1 LLNESS
7 ANQVEL
13 TAAYI
18 KTFVNI
24 AYMAEIKRSLAVVIG
39 IDQYSNGIP
48 ALQTAVNDA
57 EEIAATLKSKY
68 EYQVVLMLDGDA
80 NSDKFNSLLTTLE
93 QHKLFLPDGSQ
104 IEIEETDRLF
114 FYFAGHGIALD
125 TLDNADGPAGFLVPQ
140 DARMDNNSSL
150 LSMKRLH
157 DALQNLPCRHL
168 LIILDCCFA
177 GAFRWAG
184 NREAVRQ
191 DKLYRERYDR
201 FISSCAQQV
210 ITSASHDEKAADYLY
225 PFGQRSE
232 HEGHSPF
239 AEFLLKALRGEVDLS
254 MDSVLTA
261 TELYVYL
268 HSELGK
274 INAKQIPNFC
284 QLKRHD
290 KGEYIFP
297 IPSFDRNDLASAPA
311 ISENTNPYRGLK
323 SFEEEDTQLFFGR
336 KKLITKLAT
345 FMMNQPLT
353 VVLGASGSGKSSLVK
368 AGLIPYLKLGIGEWG
383 MGHGSGCAVL
393 VSDQVEHLP
402 SWGMERISYSHCPL
416 PIAQLPIPQ
425 EWRILA
431 PVRLGESPFVA
442 LNKTLIKENLPTF
455 AFPRKAFEQELQNLY
470 QSVGEWS
477 RLNPQAKLLLVIDQF
492 EELVTV
498 CQDETESKKFFEGLA
513 RAIKA
518 FPEQLRIVVTLRND
532 FEPQFRDTPLEP
544 YWESGRFVMPKISR
558 EELRSCI
565 VEPAAAKVMY
575 FDPPSLVDEIID
587 EVAQMPGALPLL
599 SFTLSELYLK
609 YIQSVRVGKRNNRA
623 ITQSDY
629 AELGGVTRSL
639 TKRAD
644 FEYDELVKLDPAYSQ
659 TIKHV
664 MLRMVA
670 VGSSDLTR
678 RRVLCKELEYPQ
690 AENTRVKLVISRF
703 VAARLLVKG
712 RDIENNEYV
721 EPAHDALIREWQ
733 KLLNWKKQE
742 LGSLVLQTELRPTA
756 NKWAT
761 QKHDKKAVGLLW
773 NDDPRLPLVQ
783 QLLKSDIGWLNLTE
797 LEFVKRSIEKRRNE
811 YLKAIAI
818 VSAVMILLSQLTA
831 FGFIQL
837 RFSIVNNSALEIRR
851 IPLVSNWQSYVQ
863 SACPQLHNYTMQIP
877 QTTEA
882 DIAEDK

>member
-1 LLNESS
+1 
-7 ANQVEL
+7 
-13 TAAYI
+13 
-18 KTFVNI
+18 
-24 AYMAEIKRSLAVVIG
+24 MAEIKRSLAVVIG

-48 ALQTAVNDA
+48 ALQTPVNDA
-57 EEIAATLKSKY
+57 KEIAATLESKY

-80 NSDKFNSLLTTLE
+80 NNDKFNSLLTAFE
-93 QHKLFLPDGSQ
+93 QEKLLLSDGSQ
-104 IEIEETDRLF
+104 IEIQETDRLF
-114 FYFAGHGIALD
+114 FYFAGHGIASELD
-125 TLDNADGPAGFLVPQ
+125 SADAPTGFLVPQ

-150 LSMKRLH
+150 LSMTRLH
-157 DALQNLPCRHL
+157 DALQKLPCRHL

-191 DKLYRERYDR
+191 NQLYRERYDR
-201 FISSCAQQV
+201 FISSCAQEV
-210 ITSASHDEKAADYLY
+210 ITSASDDEKAADSLY
-225 PFGQRSE
+225 PFGQRTE
-232 HEGHSPF
+232 HDGHSPF
-239 AEFLLKALRGEVDLS
+239 AEFLLKALTEGVDWS
-254 MDSVLTA
+254 EDGVLTA
-261 TELYVYL
+261 MELYVYL
-268 HSELGK
+268 HSQLGK
-274 INAKQIPNFC
+274 INVKQIPNYC
-284 QLKRHD
+284 QLQRHD
-290 KGEYIFP
+290 KGQYIFP
-297 IPSFDRNDLASAPA
+297 IPSFDRNNLAPAPA

-323 SFEEEDTQLFFGR
+323 SFEEENSQLFFGR
-336 KKLITKLAT
+336 NKLISQLGE
-345 FMMNQPLT
+345 FIINRPLT

-368 AGLIPYLKLGIGEWG
+368 AGLIPYLKLGTRNWEMANI
-383 MGHGSGCAVL
+383 
-393 VSDQVEHLP
+393 P
-402 SWGMERISYSHCPL
+402 YSHCPL
-416 PIAQLPIPQ
+416 PITNCPLPQ
-425 EWRILA
+425 KWRILA
-431 PVRLGESPFVA
+431 PVRPGESPFVA
-442 LNKTLIKENLPTF
+442 LNKTLEKENLPIF
-455 AFPRKAFEQELQNLY
+455 AEPNKAFEQELQNLY
-470 QSVGEWS
+470 KSVHEWC

-498 CQDETESKKFFEGLA
+498 CQDETESQKFFEGLA

-518 FPEQLRIVVTLRND
+518 FPEQLRVVVTLRND

-575 FDPPSLVDEIID
+575 FEPPSLVDEIID

-599 SFTLSELYLK
+599 SFTLSKLYLK
-609 YIQSVRVGKRNNRA
+609 YIQSVKEGEKNNRA
-623 ITQSDY
+623 ITQFDY
-629 AELGGVTRSL
+629 EELGGVTRSL
-639 TKRAD
+639 TKAAD

-678 RRVLCKELEYPQ
+678 RRVLCKELEYPE
-690 AENTRVKLVISRF
+690 AENTRVKLVIERF

-721 EPAHDALIREWQ
+721 EPAHDALMRGWQ

-742 LGSLVLQTELRPTA
+742 LSPLVLQTELRPIS

-773 NDDPRLPLVQ
+773 NNDPRLPLVQ
-783 QLLKSDIGWLNLTE
+783 QLLKSDVGWLNLTE
-797 LEFVKRSIEKRRNE
+797 FEFVKRSIQKRRNMH
-811 YLKAIAI
+811 LNAIAMI
-818 VSAVMILLSQLTA
+818 SAVMILLSQLTA

-837 RFSIVNNSALEIRR
+837 RFSIVNNNVEEIRR

-863 SACPQLHNYTMQIP
+863 SSCPQLYQIR
-877 QTTEA
+877 
-882 DIAEDK
+882 

>member
-1 LLNESS
+1 LS
-7 ANQVEL
+7 
-13 TAAYI
+13 
-18 KTFVNI
+18 
-24 AYMAEIKRSLAVVIG
+24 YMAEMKRSLAVVIG
-39 IDQYSNGIP
+39 INQYSNGIP

-57 EEIAATLKSKY
+57 EEIAATLERKY
-68 EYQVVLMLDGDA
+68 GYQVVLMLDGDA
-80 NSDKFNSLLTTLE
+80 NNNKFNSLLTAFE
-93 QHKLFLPDGSQ
+93 QDKLLLSDGSQ

-114 FYFAGHGIALD
+114 FYFAGHGIAVD
-125 TLDNADGPAGFLVPQ
+125 AIHNADGPAGFLVPQ
-140 DARMDNNSSL
+140 DARIDNNSTL
-150 LSMKRLH
+150 LSMTRLH
-157 DALQNLPCRHL
+157 DALQKLPCRHL

-210 ITSASHDEKAADYLY
+210 ITSASDDEKAADCLY
-225 PFGQRSE
+225 RFGLRSE

-239 AEFLLKALRGEVDLS
+239 AELLLKALRGDVDLS

-297 IPSFDRNDLASAPA
+297 ISSFDRNNLASAPA
-311 ISENTNPYRGLK
+311 ISEKTNPYRGLK
-323 SFEEEDTQLFFGR
+323 SFEEEHSQLFFGR
-336 KKLITKLAT
+336 KKLIAKLAT
-345 FMMNQPLT
+345 FMIDQPLT

-368 AGLIPYLKLGIGEWG
+368 AGLIPYLKLGQWA
-383 MGHGSGCAVL
+383 MGNGNNSFQASV
-393 VSDQVEHLP
+393 VP
-402 SWGMERISYSHCPL
+402 S
-416 PIAQLPIPQ
+416 QQ

-431 PVRLGESPFVA
+431 PVRPGESPFTA
-442 LNKTLIKENLPTF
+442 LNKTLIKEKLPIF
-455 AFPRKAFEQELQNLY
+455 AEPSKAFEQELQNLY
-470 QSVGEWS
+470 ESVSEWY
-477 RLNPQAKLLLVIDQF
+477 RLNPQAKLLLVIEQF
-492 EELVTV
+492 EELVTI

-532 FEPQFRDTPLEP
+532 FEPQFRNTPLEP
-544 YWESGRFVMPKISR
+544 YWESGRFVMPRISR
-558 EELRSCI
+558 EQLRSCI

-629 AELGGVTRSL
+629 EELGGVTRSL

-678 RRVLCKELEYPQ
+678 RRVLCSELEYPQ
-690 AENTRVKLVISRF
+690 SENTRVKLVIERF

-742 LGSLVLQTELRPTA
+742 LGPLLLRRELRPTA

-773 NDDPRLPLVQ
+773 NNDPRLPLVQ
-783 QLLKSDIGWLNLTE
+783 QLLKSDVGWFNLTE
-797 LEFVKRSIEKRRNE
+797 LEFVKRSIQKRRNKH
-811 YLKAIAI
+811 LNTIAM
-818 VSAVMILLSQLTA
+818 VSAVIILLSQLTA

-837 RFSIVNNSALEIRR
+837 HFSIVNNSVEEIRR
-851 IPLVSNWQSYVQ
+851 SHLVSNWQSSPE
-863 SACPQLHNYTMQIP
+863 SACPQLHNYTMQLP
-877 QTTEA
+877 QKPEV
-882 DIAEDK
+882 DIAEDR

>member
-1 LLNESS
+1 
-7 ANQVEL
+7 
-13 TAAYI
+13 
-18 KTFVNI
+18 
-24 AYMAEIKRSLAVVIG
+24 MAEIKRSLAVVIG

-48 ALQTAVNDA
+48 ALQTPVNDA
-57 EEIAATLKSKY
+57 REIAATLESKY
-68 EYQVVLMLDGDA
+68 EYQVMLMLNGDA
-80 NSDKFNSLLTTLE
+80 NSDKFNSLLTAFE
-93 QHKLFLPDGSQ
+93 QHKLLLPDGSQ

-125 TLDNADGPAGFLVPQ
+125 TVDNANGSAGFLIPQ
-140 DARMDNNSSL
+140 DAQMNNKSTL
-150 LSMKRLH
+150 LSMMRLH
-157 DALQNLPCRHL
+157 DALQKLPCRHL

-191 DKLYRERYDR
+191 NKLYRERYDR

-210 ITSASHDEKAADYLY
+210 ITSASDDEKAADSLY

-232 HEGHSPF
+232 HDGHSPF
-239 AEFLLKALRGEVDLS
+239 AELLLKALKEGADWSEDG
-254 MDSVLTA
+254 VLTA

-268 HSELGK
+268 HSQLGK
-274 INAKQIPNFC
+274 INAKQIPNFS

-297 IPSFDRNDLASAPA
+297 IPSFDRKNLIKAPA

-323 SFEEEDTQLFFGR
+323 SFEEQHSHLFFGR
-336 KKLITKLAT
+336 NKLISQLAE
-345 FMMNQPLT
+345 FMINRPLT

-368 AGLIPYLKLGIGEWG
+368 AGLIPYLKQGTRKWEE
-383 MGHGSGCAVL
+383 S
-393 VSDQVEHLP
+393 
-402 SWGMERISYSHCPL
+402 ISYSHCPL
-416 PIAQLPIPQ
+416 PIINCPLPQ
-425 EWRILA
+425 KWRILA
-431 PVRLGESPFVA
+431 PVRPGESPFRA
-442 LNKTLIKENLPTF
+442 LNKTLEKENLPIF
-455 AFPRKAFEQELQNLY
+455 AEPNKAFEQELQNLY
-470 QSVGEWS
+470 RSVHEWCH
-477 RLNPQAKLLLVIDQF
+477 LNPQAKLLLVIDQF

-498 CQDETESKKFFEGLA
+498 CQDETESQKFFEGLA

-544 YWESGRFVMPKISR
+544 YWESGRFVMPRISR
-558 EELRSCI
+558 QELRSCI

-599 SFTLSELYLK
+599 SFTLSKLYLK
-609 YIQSVRVGKRNNRA
+609 YIQSVKEGKKNNRA
-623 ITQSDY
+623 ITQFDY
-629 AELGGVTRSL
+629 EELGGVTHSL
-639 TKRAD
+639 TKAAD
-644 FEYDELVKLDPAYSQ
+644 FEYDNLVKIDPAYSQ

-670 VGSSDLTR
+670 IGSSDLTR
-678 RRVLCKELEYPQ
+678 RRVLCTELEYLPS
-690 AENTRVKLVISRF
+690 ENIRVKLVIERF

-721 EPAHDALIREWQ
+721 EPAHDALMREWQ

-742 LGSLVLQTELRPTA
+742 LGPLVLQTELRPIA

-773 NDDPRLPLVQ
+773 NNDPRLPLVQ
-783 QLLKSDIGWLNLTE
+783 QLLKSDINWLNLTE
-797 LEFVKRSIEKRRNE
+797 LEFVKRSIQKRRNNH
-811 YLKAIAI
+811 LNAIAMI
-818 VSAVMILLSQLTA
+818 SAVMILLSQLTA

-837 RFSIVNNSALEIRR
+837 RFSIVNNNVEEIRR
-851 IPLVSNWQSYVQ
+851 IPLVSNWQSTFQ
-863 SACPQLHNYTMQIP
+863 SICPQLHNNIMQIR
-877 QTTEA
+877 QITQAT
-882 DIAEDK
+882 IAEDR

>member
-1 LLNESS
+1 MLNESS

-24 AYMAEIKRSLAVVIG
+24 AYMAEIKRSLAIIIG

-80 NSDKFNSLLTTLE
+80 NSNKFNSLLTAFE

-114 FYFAGHGIALD
+114 FYFAGHGVAVDAI
-125 TLDNADGPAGFLVPQ
+125 DNLDGPAGFLVPQ
-140 DARMDNNSSL
+140 DARMDNSSTL
-150 LSMKRLH
+150 LPMTRLH
-157 DALQNLPCRHL
+157 NALQKLPCRHL

-191 DKLYRERYDR
+191 NKVYRERYDR

-210 ITSASHDEKAADYLY
+210 ITSASDDEKAVDCLY
-225 PFGQRSE
+225 PFGQRCE
-232 HEGHSPF
+232 HNGHSPF
-239 AEFLLKALRGEVDLS
+239 AEFLLKALKGEVDLCK
-254 MDSVLTA
+254 DGVLTA

-268 HSELGK
+268 HSELYQ

-284 QLKRHD
+284 QLKGHD

-297 IPSFDRNDLASAPA
+297 IPSFERNNLASAPA
-311 ISENTNPYRGLK
+311 ISEKTNPYRGLK
-323 SFEEEDTQLFFGR
+323 SFEEEHSQLFFGR
-336 KKLITKLAT
+336 NKLISQLAE
-345 FMMNQPLT
+345 FMIDHPLT

-368 AGLIPYLKLGIGEWG
+368 AGLIPYLKLGTGEWG
-383 MGHGSGCAVL
+383 QGDKGTLRQGDRGTDIYTKLST
-393 VSDQVEHLP
+393 S
-402 SWGMERISYSHCPL
+402 SS
-416 PIAQLPIPQ
+416 QLPITNSQLPITNSQ
-425 EWRILA
+425 KWRILT
-431 PVRLGESPFVA
+431 PVRLGESPFTA
-442 LNKTLIKENLPTF
+442 LNKTLSKENLPIF
-455 AFPRKAFEQELQNLY
+455 AFPHKAFEQELQSLY
-470 QSVGEWS
+470 QSVSEWC

-544 YWESGRFVMPKISR
+544 YWESGRFVMPKILR
-558 EELRSCI
+558 QELRDCI

-575 FDPPSLVDEIID
+575 FEPPNLVEEIID
-587 EVAQMPGALPLL
+587 EVVQMPGALPLL

-644 FEYDELVKLDPAYSQ
+644 FEYDELVKLEIAYSQ

-678 RRVLCKELEYPQ
+678 RRVLCKELEYPEP
-690 AENTRVKLVISRF
+690 ENTRVKLVISRF

-712 RDIENNEYV
+712 RDIDNNEYV

-742 LGSLVLQTELRPTA
+742 LGSLLLQTELRPTA

-773 NDDPRLPLVQ
+773 NNDPRLPLVQ
-783 QLLKSDIGWLNLTE
+783 QLLKSDLGWLNLTE
-797 LEFVKRSIEKRRNE
+797 LEFVKRSIQKRRNE
-811 YLKAIAI
+811 YLKAIAMI
-818 VSAVMILLSQLTA
+818 SAVMILLSQLTA

-837 RFSIVNNSALEIRR
+837 RFSIVNNSVEEIRR

-863 SACPQLHNYTMQIP
+863 SACPQLHNYTKEIP
-877 QTTEA
+877 QITEA
-882 DIAEDK
+882 NIAEDR

>member
-1 LLNESS
+1 
-7 ANQVEL
+7 
-13 TAAYI
+13 
-18 KTFVNI
+18 
-24 AYMAEIKRSLAVVIG
+24 MAEIKRSLAVVIG
-39 IDQYSNGIP
+39 IDEYSNGIP

-57 EEIAATLKSKY
+57 KEIAATLKSKY
-68 EYQVVLMLDGDA
+68 EYQVLLLLDGDA
-80 NSDKFNSLLTTLE
+80 NSDKFNSLLTALE

-104 IEIEETDRLF
+104 IEIQETDRLF

-140 DARMDNNSSL
+140 DAGWNNDGTW
-150 LSMKRLH
+150 LSMTRLH
-157 DALQNLPCRHL
+157 DALQKLPCRHL

-184 NREAVRQ
+184 DREAVRQ
-191 DKLYRERYDR
+191 NIHYRERYDR

-210 ITSASHDEKAADYLY
+210 ITSASDDEKAVDCLY
-225 PFGQRSE
+225 PFGQRCE
-232 HEGHSPF
+232 HDGHSPF
-239 AEFLLKALRGEVDLS
+239 ALVLLKALRGEVDLS
-254 MDSVLTA
+254 QDGLLTA
-261 TELYVYL
+261 TELFVYL
-268 HSELGK
+268 QSEFYK
-274 INAKQIPNFC
+274 INAKQTPNLRH
-284 QLKRHD
+284 LKHHD
-290 KGEYIFP
+290 DGDYIFP
-297 IPSFDRNDLASAPA
+297 IPSFDRNHLAPAPA
-311 ISENTNPYRGLK
+311 ISKNTNPYRGLK
-323 SFEEEDTQLFFGR
+323 SFEEEHSQLFFGR
-336 KKLITKLAT
+336 NKLISKLAE
-345 FMMNQPLT
+345 FMIDRPLT

-368 AGLIPYLKLGIGEWG
+368 AGLIPYLKLGT
-383 MGHGSGCAVL
+383 
-393 VSDQVEHLP
+393 
-402 SWGMERISYSHCPL
+402 SH
-416 PIAQLPIPQ
+416 Q

-431 PVRLGESPFVA
+431 PVRPGESPFVA
-442 LNKTLIKENLPTF
+442 LNKTLIKENLPIF
-455 AFPRKAFEQELQNLY
+455 AEPNKAFEQELQNLY
-470 QSVGEWS
+470 QSVGEWY
-477 RLNPQAKLLLVIDQF
+477 RLNPQAKFLLVIDEF

-498 CQDETESKKFFEGLA
+498 CQDETESQKFFEGLA

-532 FEPQFRDTPLEP
+532 FEPQFRNTPLEP

-558 EELRSCI
+558 QELRSCI

-575 FDPPSLVDEIID
+575 FDPPSLVDEVID
-587 EVAQMPGALPLL
+587 EVVQMPGALPLL

-609 YIQSVRVGKRNNRA
+609 YIQSVKEGKRNNRA

-742 LGSLVLQTELRPTA
+742 LASLVLQTELRPTA

-773 NDDPRLPLVQ
+773 YNDPRLPLVQ

-797 LEFVKRSIEKRRNE
+797 LEFVKRSIQKRRNKH
-811 YLKAIAI
+811 LKAIAI
-818 VSAVMILLSQLTA
+818 LSAVMILLSQLTA

-837 RFSIVNNSALEIRR
+837 RFSIVNNSVEEIR
-851 IPLVSNWQSYVQ
+851 QSSLQ
-863 SACPQLHNYTMQIP
+863 STCFQLHNFSKKIP

>member
-1 LLNESS
+1 MLNESS

-18 KTFVNI
+18 KPFVNI

-48 ALQTAVNDA
+48 ALQTPVNDA
-57 EEIAATLKSKY
+57 KEIAATLESKY
-68 EYQVVLMLDGDA
+68 EYHQVVLMLDGDA
-80 NSDKFNSLLTTLE
+80 NSDKFNSLLTAFE
-93 QHKLFLPDGSQ
+93 QDKLLLCDGSQ

-114 FYFAGHGIALD
+114 FYFAGHGIASELD
-125 TLDNADGPAGFLVPQ
+125 SADNPTGFLIPQ
-140 DARMDNNSSL
+140 DARMNNNSTL

-157 DALQNLPCRHL
+157 DALQKLPCRHL

-201 FISSCAQQV
+201 FISRCAQQV
-210 ITSASHDEKAADYLY
+210 ITSASDDEKAADCLY
-225 PFGQRSE
+225 PFGQRTE

-239 AEFLLKALRGEVDLS
+239 AEFLLKALKQEVDLFK
-254 MDSVLTA
+254 DGVLTA
-261 TELYVYL
+261 TELFGYL
-268 HSELGK
+268 QSELHY
-274 INAKQIPNFC
+274 INAKQTPNFC

-290 KGEYIFP
+290 QGEYIFP
-297 IPSFDRNDLASAPA
+297 IPSFDRKNLSYAPA

-323 SFEEEDTQLFFGR
+323 SFEEEHSQLFFGR
-336 KKLITKLAT
+336 NKLISHLAE
-345 FMMNQPLT
+345 FMIDHPLT

-368 AGLIPYLKLGIGEWG
+368 AGLIPYLKLGTRKWEE
-383 MGHGSGCAVL
+383 S
-393 VSDQVEHLP
+393 
-402 SWGMERISYSHCPL
+402 ISYSHCPL
-416 PIAQLPIPQ
+416 PITNCPLPQ
-425 EWRILA
+425 KWRILA
-431 PVRLGESPFVA
+431 PVRLGESPFTA
-442 LNKTLIKENLPTF
+442 LNKTLDKENLPIF
-455 AFPRKAFEQELQNLY
+455 AEPTKAFEQELQNLHK
-470 QSVGEWS
+470 SVREWC

-498 CQDETESKKFFEGLA
+498 CKDETESKKFFEGLA

-544 YWESGRFVMPKISR
+544 YWQSGRFVMPKISR

-575 FDPPSLVDEIID
+575 FEPPNLVDEIID

-599 SFTLSELYLK
+599 SFTLSKLYLK
-609 YIQSVRVGKRNNRA
+609 YIESVKEGKKNNRA
-623 ITQSDY
+623 ITQFDY
-629 AELGGVTRSL
+629 EELGGVTRSL
-639 TKRAD
+639 TKAAD
-644 FEYDELVKLDPAYSQ
+644 FEYDELVKLEIAYSQ

-678 RRVLCKELEYPQ
+678 RRVLCKELEYPE
-690 AENTRVKLVISRF
+690 AENRRVKLVIERF

-721 EPAHDALIREWQ
+721 EPAHDALMREWQ

-742 LGSLVLQTELRPTA
+742 LGLLVLQTELRPAA

-761 QKHDKKAVGLLW
+761 QKHNKKAVGLLW

-783 QLLKSDIGWLNLTE
+783 QLVKSDVGWFNLTE
-797 LEFVKRSIEKRRNE
+797 LEFVKRSIQKRRNKQ
-811 YLKAIAI
+811 LNAIAM

-837 RFSIVNNSALEIRR
+837 RFSIVNNSVEEIRR
-851 IPLVSNWQSYVQ
+851 SPKVSNWQS
-863 SACPQLHNYTMQIP
+863 SFESICPQLHNNIMQIP
-877 QTTEA
+877 QITEA
-882 DIAEDK
+882 NIAEDR

>member
-1 LLNESS
+1 
-7 ANQVEL
+7 
-13 TAAYI
+13 
-18 KTFVNI
+18 
-24 AYMAEIKRSLAVVIG
+24 MADIKRSLAVVIG

-57 EEIAATLKSKY
+57 EEIASTLKSKY

-80 NSDKFNSLLTTLE
+80 NSDKFNSLLTAFE
-93 QHKLFLPDGSQ
+93 QHKLLLSDGSQ

-114 FYFAGHGIALD
+114 FYFAGHGIAFD
-125 TLDNADGPAGFLVPQ
+125 AIDNADAPGGFLIPQ
-140 DARMDNNSSL
+140 DARMDNNSTL
-150 LSMKRLH
+150 LSMTRLH
-157 DALQNLPCRHL
+157 DALQKLPCRHL

-177 GAFRWAG
+177 GAFRRAG

-191 DKLYRERYDR
+191 NKLYRERYDR
-201 FISSCAQQV
+201 FISGCAQQV

-225 PFGQRSE
+225 PFGERCE

-239 AEFLLKALRGEVDLS
+239 AEFLLKALRGEVDWS
-254 MDSVLTA
+254 QDGVLTA

-274 INAKQIPNFC
+274 INAKQIPNFF

-297 IPSFDRNDLASAPA
+297 IPSFNRNNLVKAPA
-311 ISENTNPYRGLK
+311 LSENTNPYRGLK
-323 SFEEEDTQLFFGR
+323 SFEEEHSQLFFGR
-336 KKLITKLAT
+336 NKLIPKLAE
-345 FMMNQPLT
+345 FMIDRPLT

-368 AGLIPYLKLGIGEWG
+368 AGLIPYLKLGTGDWE
-383 MGHGSGCAVL
+383 
-393 VSDQVEHLP
+393 EK
-402 SWGMERISYSHCPL
+402 ISYCHCPL
-416 PIAQLPIPQ
+416 PITHCPLPQ
-425 EWRILA
+425 KWRILA
-431 PVRLGESPFVA
+431 PVRPGESPFTA
-442 LNKTLIKENLPTF
+442 LNKTLEKENLPIF
-455 AFPRKAFEQELQNLY
+455 AEPSKAFEQELQNLY
-470 QSVGEWS
+470 KSVREWC

-532 FEPQFRDTPLEP
+532 FEPQFRDTALEP
-544 YWESGRFVMPKISR
+544 YWESGRFAMPEISR
-558 EELRSCI
+558 EQLRSCI
-565 VEPAAAKVMY
+565 VEPATAKLMY
-575 FDPPSLVDEIID
+575 FEPPSLVDQIID

-609 YIQSVRVGKRNNRA
+609 YIKSVRVGKRNNRA

-629 AELGGVTRSL
+629 EELGGVTRSL

-644 FEYDELVKLDPAYSQ
+644 FEYEELVKLDPAYSQ

-678 RRVLCKELEYPQ
+678 RRVLCTELEYPQ
-690 AENTRVKLVISRF
+690 PENTRVKLVIERF

-721 EPAHDALIREWQ
+721 EPAHDALMRGWQ
-733 KLLNWKKQE
+733 KLLSWKKQE
-742 LGSLVLQTELRPTA
+742 LTSLLLRRELRPTA

-783 QLLKSDIGWLNLTE
+783 QLLKSDINWLNLTE
-797 LEFVKRSIEKRRNE
+797 LEFVKRSIQKRRNNQ
-811 YLKAIAI
+811 LNAIAM

-837 RFSIVNNSALEIRR
+837 HFSIVNNSAEEIRR
-851 IPLVSNWQSYVQ
+851 SHLAANWQSCVQ
-863 SACPQLHNYTMQIP
+863 VSCNQLHESTVQKPQIA
-877 QTTEA
+877 EA
-882 DIAEDK
+882 KIAEDNCQKYAFNGK

>member
-1 LLNESS
+1 
-7 ANQVEL
+7 
-13 TAAYI
+13 
-18 KTFVNI
+18 
-24 AYMAEIKRSLAVVIG
+24 MAEIKRSLAVVIG
-39 IDQYSNGIP
+39 IDQYRNDIP
-48 ALQTAVNDA
+48 ALQTPVNDA
-57 EEIAATLKSKY
+57 KEIAATLESKY

-80 NSDKFNSLLTTLE
+80 NSDKFNSLLTAFE
-93 QHKLFLPDGSQ
+93 QDKLLLPDGSQ

-114 FYFAGHGIALD
+114 FYFAGHGIAPQLD
-125 TLDNADGPAGFLVPQ
+125 SADGPTGFLVPQ
-140 DARMDNNSSL
+140 DAWMNNNSTL
-150 LSMKRLH
+150 LSMTRLH
-157 DALQNLPCRHL
+157 DALQKLPCRHL

-191 DKLYRERYDR
+191 NRPLYRERYDH

-210 ITSASHDEKAADYLY
+210 ITSASDDEKAADSWY

-232 HEGHSPF
+232 HDGHSPF
-239 AEFLLKALRGEVDLS
+239 AEFLLRALNQEVDLTR
-254 MDSVLTA
+254 DGVHTA
-261 TELYVYL
+261 GEIYQYL
-268 HSELGK
+268 RSELGN
-274 INAKQIPNFC
+274 INAKQTPGYY
-284 QLKRHD
+284 QLKSHD
-290 KGEYIFP
+290 KGQYIFP
-297 IPSFDRNDLASAPA
+297 IPSFDRNDLAPAPA
-311 ISENTNPYRGLK
+311 ISEKTNPYRGLK
-323 SFEEEDTQLFFGR
+323 SFEEEDSQLFFGR
-336 KKLITKLAT
+336 NKLISKLAK

-368 AGLIPYLKLGIGEWG
+368 AGLIPYLKQGTREW
-383 MGHGSGCAVL
+383 
-393 VSDQVEHLP
+393 E
-402 SWGMERISYSHCPL
+402 ERISYSHCPL
-416 PIAQLPIPQ
+416 PITHCLLPQ
-425 EWRILA
+425 KWRILA
-431 PVRLGESPFVA
+431 PVRPGESPFTA
-442 LNKTLIKENLPTF
+442 LNKTLDKENLPIF
-455 AFPRKAFEQELQNLY
+455 AEPTKAFEQELQNLY
-470 QSVGEWS
+470 QSVSEWC
-477 RLNPQAKLLLVIDQF
+477 RLNPQAKLLLVIEQF

-498 CQDETESKKFFEGLA
+498 CQDETERKKFFEGLA

-599 SFTLSELYLK
+599 SFTLSELYVK
-609 YIQSVRVGKRNNRA
+609 YIESVRLGERNNRA
-623 ITQSDY
+623 ITQFDY
-629 AELGGVTRSL
+629 EELGGVTRSL
-639 TKRAD
+639 TKAAD
-644 FEYDELVKLDPAYSQ
+644 FEYDELVKVDPAYSQ

-678 RRVLCKELEYPQ
+678 RRVLCSELEYPQ
-690 AENTRVKLVISRF
+690 AENTRVKLVIERF

-712 RDIENNEYV
+712 RDIDNNEYV
-721 EPAHDALIREWQ
+721 EPAHDALMREWQ

-742 LGSLVLQTELRPTA
+742 LGPLLLQTELRPIA

-783 QLLKSDIGWLNLTE
+783 QLLKSDVGWLNLTE
-797 LEFVKRSIEKRRNE
+797 LEFVKRSIQKRRNKQ
-811 YLKAIAI
+811 LNAIAMF
-818 VSAVMILLSQLTA
+818 SAVMILLLQLTA

-837 RFSIVNNSALEIRR
+837 HFSIVNNSALEIRR
-851 IPLVSNWQSYVQ
+851 IPLVSNWQSSLQ
-863 SACPQLHNYTMQIP
+863 SSCPQLDNYSMQKP
-877 QTTEA
+877 QTKEA
-882 DIAEDK
+882 NIAPNS

>member
-1 LLNESS
+1 
-7 ANQVEL
+7 
-13 TAAYI
+13 
-18 KTFVNI
+18 
-24 AYMAEIKRSLAVVIG
+24 MAEIKRSLAVVIG
-39 IDQYSNGIP
+39 IDEYSNGIP

-57 EEIAATLKSKY
+57 KEIATTLESKY
-68 EYQVVLMLDGDA
+68 EYQVVLMLDEDA
-80 NSDKFNSLLTTLE
+80 NSDKFNSLLTAFE
-93 QHKLFLPDGSQ
+93 QHKLPLSDGSQ

-125 TLDNADGPAGFLVPQ
+125 NLDNPNGPASFLVPQ
-140 DARMDNNSSL
+140 DARMDNNSTL

-157 DALQNLPCRHL
+157 DALQKLPCRHL

-201 FISSCAQQV
+201 FICSCAQQV
-210 ITSASHDEKAADYLY
+210 IMSASDDEKAADSLY
-225 PFGQRSE
+225 PFGQRTE
-232 HEGHSPF
+232 HDGHSPF
-239 AEFLLKALRGEVDLS
+239 AEFLLKALTEQADWSEDG
-254 MDSVLTA
+254 VLTA

-284 QLKRHD
+284 QLQRHD

-297 IPSFDRNDLASAPA
+297 VPSFDRKNLASAPA
-311 ISENTNPYRGLK
+311 ISEKTNPYRGLK
-323 SFEEEDTQLFFGR
+323 PFEEEHSQLFFGR
-336 KKLITKLAT
+336 NKLISQLAE
-345 FMMNQPLT
+345 FISDRPLT

-368 AGLIPYLKLGIGEWG
+368 AGLIPYLKRGN
-383 MGHGSGCAVL
+383 
-393 VSDQVEHLP
+393 
-402 SWGMERISYSHCPL
+402 SH
-416 PIAQLPIPQ
+416 Q

-431 PVRLGESPFVA
+431 PVRPGESPFTA
-442 LNKTLIKENLPTF
+442 LNKTLIKENLPIF
-455 AFPRKAFEQELQNLY
+455 AEPNKAFEQELQNLY
-470 QSVGEWS
+470 QSVGEWY

-492 EELVTV
+492 EELATV

-544 YWESGRFVMPKISR
+544 YWESGRFVMPRISR
-558 EELRSCI
+558 QELRSCI

-575 FDPPSLVDEIID
+575 FEPPSLVDEIID

-609 YIQSVRVGKRNNRA
+609 YIQSVKQGKRNNRA
-623 ITQSDY
+623 ITQFDY
-629 AELGGVTRSL
+629 EELGGVTRSL

-644 FEYDELVKLDPAYSQ
+644 FEYDELVKRDPAYSQ

-690 AENTRVKLVISRF
+690 PENTRVKLVIERF

-742 LGSLVLQTELRPTA
+742 LGPLLLQTELRPIA
-756 NKWAT
+756 SKWAT

-773 NDDPRLPLVQ
+773 NNDPRLPLVQ
-783 QLLKSDIGWLNLTE
+783 QLLKSDVGWLNLTE
-797 LEFVKRSIEKRRNE
+797 LEFVKRSIQKRRNKH
-811 YLKAIAI
+811 LNAIAM
-818 VSAVMILLSQLTA
+818 VSAMMILLSQLTA

-837 RFSIVNNSALEIRR
+837 HFSIVNNSAEEIR
-851 IPLVSNWQSYVQ
+851 QS
-863 SACPQLHNYTMQIP
+863 SLLSTCSQLHKYAMQIP

-882 DIAEDK
+882 NIAEDK

>member
-1 LLNESS
+1 
-7 ANQVEL
+7 
-13 TAAYI
+13 
-18 KTFVNI
+18 
-24 AYMAEIKRSLAVVIG
+24 MAEIKRSLAVVIG

-68 EYQVVLMLDGDA
+68 EYQVLLLLNGDA
-80 NSDKFNSLLTTLE
+80 NNNKFNSLLTALE

-114 FYFAGHGIALD
+114 FYFAGHGILD
-125 TLDNADGPAGFLVPQ
+125 GIDNADSPAGFLVPQ
-140 DARMDNNSSL
+140 DARLGNNSTW

-157 DALQNLPCRHL
+157 DALQKLPCRHL

-184 NREAVRQ
+184 DREAVRQ
-191 DKLYRERYDR
+191 NIHYRERYDR

-210 ITSASHDEKAADYLY
+210 ITSASDDEKAADYLY

-239 AEFLLKALRGEVDLS
+239 AEFLLKALRGDVDLS
-254 MDSVLTA
+254 QDGLLTA
-261 TELYVYL
+261 TELFVYL
-268 HSELGK
+268 QSEFYK
-274 INAKQIPNFC
+274 INAKQTPNLRH
-284 QLKRHD
+284 LKHHD
-290 KGEYIFP
+290 DGDYIFP
-297 IPSFDRNDLASAPA
+297 IPSFDRNHLAPAPA
-311 ISENTNPYRGLK
+311 ISKNTNPYRGLK
-323 SFEEEDTQLFFGR
+323 SFEEEHSQLFFGR
-336 KKLITKLAT
+336 KKLISKLAE
-345 FMMNQPLT
+345 FMSDRPLT

-368 AGLIPYLKLGIGEWG
+368 AGLIPYLKLG
-383 MGHGSGCAVL
+383 MGHRAWGIGHGASGIGHGASGRQCVGRVSRLEAPAVIGHGA
-393 VSDQVEHLP
+393 SF
-402 SWGMERISYSHCPL
+402 YSHCPL
-416 PIAQLPIPQ
+416 PIAQFPIPQ

-431 PVRLGESPFVA
+431 PVRPGESPFVA

-455 AFPRKAFEQELQNLY
+455 AEPSQAFEQELLNLY
-470 QSVGEWS
+470 QSVSEWS
-477 RLNPQAKLLLVIDQF
+477 DLNPQAKLLLVIDEF

-498 CQDETESKKFFEGLA
+498 CQDETESQKLFEGLA

-532 FEPQFRDTPLEP
+532 FEPQFRNTPLEP

-558 EELRSCI
+558 QELRSCI

-575 FDPPSLVDEIID
+575 FEPPSLVEEVID

-609 YIQSVRVGKRNNRA
+609 YIQSVKEGKRNNRA

-742 LGSLVLQTELRPTA
+742 LSSLVLQTELRPTA

-797 LEFVKRSIEKRRNE
+797 LEFVKRSIQKRRNKH
-811 YLKAIAI
+811 LKAIAMI
-818 VSAVMILLSQLTA
+818 SAVMILLSQLTA

-837 RFSIVNNSALEIRR
+837 RFSIVNNSVEEIR
-851 IPLVSNWQSYVQ
+851 QSSLQ
-863 SACPQLHNYTMQIP
+863 STCSQLHNFTTQISP
-877 QTTEA
+877 TTEA
-882 DIAEDK
+882 NIAEDK

>member
-1 LLNESS
+1 
-7 ANQVEL
+7 
-13 TAAYI
+13 
-18 KTFVNI
+18 
-24 AYMAEIKRSLAVVIG
+24 MKRSLAVVIG
-39 IDQYSNGIP
+39 INQYSNGIP

-57 EEIAATLKSKY
+57 EEIAATLERKY
-68 EYQVVLMLDGDA
+68 GYQVVLMLDGDA
-80 NSDKFNSLLTTLE
+80 NNNKFNSLLTAFE
-93 QHKLFLPDGSQ
+93 QDKLLLSDGSQ

-114 FYFAGHGIALD
+114 FYFAGHGIAVD
-125 TLDNADGPAGFLVPQ
+125 AIHNADGPAGFLVPQ
-140 DARMDNNSSL
+140 DARIDNNSTL
-150 LSMKRLH
+150 LSMTRLH
-157 DALQNLPCRHL
+157 DALQKLPCRHL

-210 ITSASHDEKAADYLY
+210 ITSASDDEKAADCLY
-225 PFGQRSE
+225 RFGLRSE

-239 AEFLLKALRGEVDLS
+239 AELLLKALRGDVDLS

-274 INAKQIPNFC
+274 TNPKQIPNFC

-297 IPSFDRNDLASAPA
+297 ISSFDRNNLASAPA
-311 ISENTNPYRGLK
+311 ISEKTNPYRGLK
-323 SFEEEDTQLFFGR
+323 SFEEEHSQLFFGR
-336 KKLITKLAT
+336 KKLIAKLAT
-345 FMMNQPLT
+345 FMIDQPLT

-368 AGLIPYLKLGIGEWG
+368 AGLIPYLKLGQSSMANGNNSFQASLVPSHQKWR
-383 MGHGSGCAVL
+383 VL
-393 VSDQVEHLP
+393 AQVRP
-402 SWGMERISYSHCPL
+402 
-416 PIAQLPIPQ
+416 
-425 EWRILA
+425 
-431 PVRLGESPFVA
+431 GESPFTA
-442 LNKTLIKENLPTF
+442 LNKTLIKENLPIF
-455 AFPRKAFEQELQNLY
+455 AFPRKDFEEELQNLY
-470 QSVGEWS
+470 ESVSEWC
-477 RLNPQAKLLLVIDQF
+477 RLNPQTKLLLVIDQF

-498 CQDETESKKFFEGLA
+498 CQDEIESEKFFEGLA

-544 YWESGRFVMPKISR
+544 YWESGRFVMPRISR
-558 EELRSCI
+558 EKLRSCI

-575 FDPPSLVDEIID
+575 FQPPSLVDQIID

-609 YIQSVRVGKRNNRA
+609 YIQSVREGKRNNRA
-623 ITQSDY
+623 ITQEDY
-629 AELGGVTRSL
+629 EELGGVTRSL

-664 MLRMVA
+664 ILRMVA

-678 RRVLCKELEYPQ
+678 RRVLCSELEYPQ
-690 AENTRVKLVISRF
+690 SENTRVKLVIERF

-742 LGSLVLQTELRPTA
+742 LGSLVLQTELRPIA
-756 NKWAT
+756 SKWAT

-783 QLLKSDIGWLNLTE
+783 QLLKSNVGWLNLIE
-797 LEFVKRSIEKRRNE
+797 LEFVKRSIQKRRNMH
-811 YLKAIAI
+811 LNAISM
-818 VSAVMILLSQLTA
+818 VSAVIILLSQLTA

-837 RFSIVNNSALEIRR
+837 HFSIVNNSVEEIRR
-851 IPLVSNWQSYVQ
+851 SHLVSNWQSSPQ
-863 SACPQLHNYTMQIP
+863 SACPQLHNYTMQLP
-877 QTTEA
+877 QKTEV
-882 DIAEDK
+882 DIAEDR

>member
-1 LLNESS
+1 
-7 ANQVEL
+7 
-13 TAAYI
+13 
-18 KTFVNI
+18 
-24 AYMAEIKRSLAVVIG
+24 
-39 IDQYSNGIP
+39 
-48 ALQTAVNDA
+48 
-57 EEIAATLKSKY
+57 
-68 EYQVVLMLDGDA
+68 
-80 NSDKFNSLLTTLE
+80 
-93 QHKLFLPDGSQ
+93 
-104 IEIEETDRLF
+104 
-114 FYFAGHGIALD
+114 
-125 TLDNADGPAGFLVPQ
+125 
-140 DARMDNNSSL
+140 
-150 LSMKRLH
+150 
-157 DALQNLPCRHL
+157 
-168 LIILDCCFA
+168 
-177 GAFRWAG
+177 
-184 NREAVRQ
+184 EAVQ
-191 DKLYRERYDR
+191 QNQLYRERYDR

-210 ITSASHDEKAADYLY
+210 ITSASDDEKAADYLY
-225 PFGQRSE
+225 PFGQRTE

-239 AEFLLKALRGEVDLS
+239 AELLLKGLTEQADWSQDG
-254 MDSVLTA
+254 VLTA

-297 IPSFDRNDLASAPA
+297 IPSFDRNDLAPSPA

-336 KKLITKLAT
+336 NKLISHLAE
-345 FMMNQPLT
+345 FMINRPLT

-368 AGLIPYLKLGIGEWG
+368 AGLIPYLKRGTREW
-383 MGHGSGCAVL
+383 
-393 VSDQVEHLP
+393 E
-402 SWGMERISYSHCPL
+402 ERISYYHCRLPITHCPL
-416 PIAQLPIPQ
+416 PQK
-425 EWRILA
+425 WRILA
-431 PVRLGESPFVA
+431 PVRPGESPFTA
-442 LNKTLIKENLPTF
+442 LNKTLDKENLPIF
-455 AFPRKAFEQELQNLY
+455 AEPTKAFEQELQNLY
-470 QSVGEWS
+470 KSVHQWC

-498 CQDETESKKFFEGLA
+498 CKDETESKKFFEGLA

-544 YWESGRFVMPKISR
+544 YWKSGRFVMPKISR

-575 FDPPSLVDEIID
+575 FEPPSLVDEIID

-599 SFTLSELYLK
+599 SFTLSKLYLK
-609 YIQSVRVGKRNNRA
+609 YIQSVKEGKKNNRA
-623 ITQSDY
+623 ITQFDY
-629 AELGGVTRSL
+629 EELGGVTRSL
-639 TKRAD
+639 TKAAD
-644 FEYDELVKLDPAYSQ
+644 FEYDNLVKLDPAYSQ

-690 AENTRVKLVISRF
+690 AENTRVKLVIERF

-721 EPAHDALIREWQ
+721 EPAHDALMREWQ

-742 LGSLVLQTELRPTA
+742 LGPLLLQTELRPIA

-773 NDDPRLPLVQ
+773 NDDPRLPLVE
-783 QLLKSDIGWLNLTE
+783 QLLKSDVDWLNLTE
-797 LEFVKRSIEKRRNE
+797 LEFVKRSIQKRRNMH
-811 YLKAIAI
+811 LKAIAM
-818 VSAVMILLSQLTA
+818 VSAMMILLSQLTA

-837 RFSIVNNSALEIRR
+837 HFSIVNNTAQEIRR
-851 IPLVSNWQSYVQ
+851 SHLVSNWESSPQ
-863 SACPQLHNYTMQIP
+863 SACPQLHNYTMEIP
-877 QTTEA
+877 QKPEVL
-882 DIAEDK
+882 IAEDR

>member
-1 LLNESS
+1 
-7 ANQVEL
+7 
-13 TAAYI
+13 
-18 KTFVNI
+18 
-24 AYMAEIKRSLAVVIG
+24 MAEIKRSLAVVIG

-48 ALQTAVNDA
+48 ALQTPVNDA
-57 EEIAATLKSKY
+57 KEIAATLESKY
-68 EYQVVLMLDGDA
+68 EYQVVLMLNGDA
-80 NSDKFNSLLTTLE
+80 NSDKFNSLLTAFE
-93 QHKLFLPDGSQ
+93 QHKLLLSDGSQ

-125 TLDNADGPAGFLVPQ
+125 TVDNANGPAGFLIPQ
-140 DARMDNNSSL
+140 DAQMNNNSTL
-150 LSMKRLH
+150 LSMMRLH
-157 DALQNLPCRHL
+157 DALQKLPCRHL

-191 DKLYRERYDR
+191 NKLYRERYDR

-210 ITSASHDEKAADYLY
+210 ITSASDDEKAADSLY

-232 HEGHSPF
+232 HDGHSPF
-239 AEFLLKALRGEVDLS
+239 AEFLLKALTEGADWSEDG
-254 MDSVLTA
+254 VLTA

-274 INAKQIPNFC
+274 INAKQIPNFS

-297 IPSFDRNDLASAPA
+297 IPSFDRKNLSYAPA

-323 SFEEEDTQLFFGR
+323 SFEEQHSQLFFGR
-336 KKLITKLAT
+336 NKLISQLAE
-345 FMMNQPLT
+345 FMINRPLT

-368 AGLIPYLKLGIGEWG
+368 AGLIPYLKQGTRKWEE
-383 MGHGSGCAVL
+383 S
-393 VSDQVEHLP
+393 
-402 SWGMERISYSHCPL
+402 ISYSHCPL
-416 PIAQLPIPQ
+416 PITNCPLPQ
-425 EWRILA
+425 KWRILA
-431 PVRLGESPFVA
+431 PVRPGESPFTA
-442 LNKTLIKENLPTF
+442 LNKTLDKENLPIF
-455 AFPRKAFEQELQNLY
+455 AEPTKAFEQELQNLY
-470 QSVGEWS
+470 RSVHEWCH
-477 RLNPQAKLLLVIDQF
+477 LNPQAKLLLVIDQF

-498 CQDETESKKFFEGLA
+498 CQNEIESQKFFEGLA

-544 YWESGRFVMPKISR
+544 YWESGRFVMPRISR
-558 EELRSCI
+558 QELRSCI

-575 FDPPSLVDEIID
+575 FEPPSLVDEIID

-609 YIQSVRVGKRNNRA
+609 YIQSVKEGKKNNRA
-623 ITQSDY
+623 ITQFDY
-629 AELGGVTRSL
+629 EELGGVTRSL
-639 TKRAD
+639 TKAAD
-644 FEYDELVKLDPAYSQ
+644 FEYDNLVKLDPAYSQ

-670 VGSSDLTR
+670 MGSSDLTR
-678 RRVLCKELEYPQ
+678 RRVLCTELEYLPS
-690 AENTRVKLVISRF
+690 ENIRVKLVIERF

-742 LGSLVLQTELRPTA
+742 LGSLLLQTELRPIA

-773 NDDPRLPLVQ
+773 NNDPRLPLVQ
-783 QLLKSDIGWLNLTE
+783 QLLKSDVDWLNLTE
-797 LEFVKRSIEKRRNE
+797 LEFVKGSIQKRRNMQ
-811 YLKAIAI
+811 LKAIAM

-837 RFSIVNNSALEIRR
+837 HFTIVNHNALEIKR
-851 IPLVSNWQSYVQ
+851 IPKVSNWESSSQSI
-863 SACPQLHNYTMQIP
+863 CPQLYQMR
-877 QTTEA
+877 
-882 DIAEDK
+882 

>member
-1 LLNESS
+1 
-7 ANQVEL
+7 
-13 TAAYI
+13 
-18 KTFVNI
+18 
-24 AYMAEIKRSLAVVIG
+24 MAEIKRSLAVVIG

-48 ALQTAVNDA
+48 ALQTPVNDA
-57 EEIAATLKSKY
+57 KEIAATLKSKY

-80 NSDKFNSLLTTLE
+80 NNDKFNSLLTAFK
-93 QHKLFLPDGSQ
+93 QNKLLLSDGSQ

-114 FYFAGHGIALD
+114 FYFAGHGTTSDPLD
-125 TLDNADGPAGFLVPQ
+125 SADGPTGFLVPQ
-140 DARMDNNSSL
+140 DARIDNNSTL

-157 DALQNLPCRHL
+157 DALQKLPCRHL

-184 NREAVRQ
+184 NREAMRQ
-191 DKLYRERYDR
+191 NPLYRERYDR
-201 FISSCAQQV
+201 FISSCAQEV
-210 ITSASHDEKAADYLY
+210 ITSASDDEKAADSLY
-225 PFGQRSE
+225 PFGQRTE
-232 HEGHSPF
+232 HDGHSPF
-239 AEFLLKALRGEVDLS
+239 AEFLLKALTEGVDWS
-254 MDSVLTA
+254 EDGVLTA
-261 TELYVYL
+261 MELYVYL
-268 HSELGK
+268 HSQLGK
-274 INAKQIPNFC
+274 INVKQIPNYC
-284 QLKRHD
+284 QLQRHD
-290 KGEYIFP
+290 KGQYIFP
-297 IPSFDRNDLASAPA
+297 IPSFDRNNLAPAPA

-323 SFEEEDTQLFFGR
+323 SFEEENSQLFFGR
-336 KKLITKLAT
+336 NKLISQLGE
-345 FMMNQPLT
+345 FIINRPLT

-368 AGLIPYLKLGIGEWG
+368 AGLIPYLKLGTRNWEMANI
-383 MGHGSGCAVL
+383 
-393 VSDQVEHLP
+393 P
-402 SWGMERISYSHCPL
+402 YSHCPL
-416 PIAQLPIPQ
+416 PITNCPLPQ
-425 EWRILA
+425 KWRILA
-431 PVRLGESPFVA
+431 PVRPGESPFTA
-442 LNKTLIKENLPTF
+442 LNKTLEKENLPIF
-455 AFPRKAFEQELQNLY
+455 AEPTKAFEQELQNLY
-470 QSVGEWS
+470 KSVHEWC

-498 CQDETESKKFFEGLA
+498 CQDETESQKFFEGLA

-518 FPEQLRIVVTLRND
+518 FPEQLRVVVTLRND

-575 FDPPSLVDEIID
+575 FEPPSLVDEIID

-599 SFTLSELYLK
+599 SFTLSKLYLK
-609 YIQSVRVGKRNNRA
+609 YIQSVKEGEKNNRA
-623 ITQSDY
+623 ITQFDY
-629 AELGGVTRSL
+629 EELGGVTRSL
-639 TKRAD
+639 TKAAD

-678 RRVLCKELEYPQ
+678 RRVLCKELEYPE
-690 AENTRVKLVISRF
+690 AENTRVKLVIERF

-721 EPAHDALIREWQ
+721 EPAHDALMREWQ

-742 LGSLVLQTELRPTA
+742 LSPLVLQTELRPIA

-783 QLLKSDIGWLNLTE
+783 QLLKSDVGWLNLTE
-797 LEFVKRSIEKRRNE
+797 FEFVKRSIQKRRNMH
-811 YLKAIAI
+811 LNAIAMI
-818 VSAVMILLSQLTA
+818 SAVMILLSQLTA

-837 RFSIVNNSALEIRR
+837 RFSIVNHNVEEIRR

-863 SACPQLHNYTMQIP
+863 SSCPQLYQIR
-877 QTTEA
+877 
-882 DIAEDK
+882 